1 MRKILLFA
9 IAGLAAQLVDGALG
23 MAFGVTATTVLLIT
37 GIGPAAAS
45 AAVHIAEVGTTAAS
59 GTAHW
64 KLGNVHWPTVFALG
78 LPGAIGAFLGATV
91 LSKIST
97 AAAEPV
103 VTSFLLL
110 LGLWLLFRSI
120 FLSSA
125 KQAPKTKEE
134 KQRDTARRAPRTRVG
149 LGLLGI
155 TSGFLDA
162 SGGGGWGPMTT
173 STLLTVGKTQP
184 RKVIGTVSASE
195 FLVSISASVGFI
207 FGLGP
212 QFLSLWQPVAGLLVG
227 GVIAAPIA
235 AWAVS
240 RINPTVLGGLVG
252 LLLVLLNSS
261 RLVTGGTVSL
271 RAVEIGLAVLA
282 VIVLWGVWRGKA
294 GARAKAAAEDSA
306 ETATENC
313 GATQASQADVDG
325 SAETAVGQG
334 DADPGAGRNSGQRY
348 SRVHAGERR

>member
-64 KLGNVHWPTVFALG
+64 KLGNVHWPTVLSLG
-78 LPGAIGAFLGATV
+78 VPGAIGAFLGATV

-125 KQAPKTKEE
+125 KQASKTKEE
-134 KQRDTARRAPRTRVG
+134 KQRDTARRAPRTRIG
-149 LGLLGI
+149 LGVLGI

-173 STLLTVGKTQP
+173 STLLTVAKTQP

-195 FLVSISASVGFI
+195 FLVSVAASAGFI

-271 RAVEIGLAVLA
+271 RAVEIGLAILA
-282 VIVLWGVWRGKA
+282 VIVLWGLWRGRA
-294 GARAKAAAEDSA
+294 GSRAESERVESERAESERAESESA
-306 ETATENC
+306 ESESREVAPATGD
-313 GATQASQADVDG
+313 GAGQESVV
-325 SAETAVGQG
+325 AEREAVSVR
-334 DADPGAGRNSGQRY
+334 AGRNR
-348 SRVHAGERR
+348 

>member
-45 AAVHIAEVGTTAAS
+45 AAVHLAEVGTTACS
-59 GTAHW
+59 GAAHW
-64 KLGNVHWPTVFALG
+64 KLGNVHWPAVFALG
-78 LPGAIGAFLGATV
+78 VPGAIGAFLGATV

-110 LGLWLLFRSI
+110 LGLWLLIRSL

-125 KQAPKTKEE
+125 TQASKTKEE
-134 KQRDTARRAPRTRVG
+134 KQRDTARRAPRSRIG
-149 LGLLGI
+149 LGVLGI

-173 STLLTVGKTQP
+173 STLLTVAKTQP
-184 RKVIGTVSASE
+184 RKVIGTVNAAE
-195 FLVSISASVGFI
+195 FLVSIAASAGFV

-212 QFLSLWQPVAGLLVG
+212 QFLALWQPVAGLLVG

-240 RINPTVLGGLVG
+240 RANPTVLGGLVG

-261 RLVTGGTVSL
+261 RLVAGGTVSL
-271 RAVEIGLAVLA
+271 RVVEIGLAVLA
-282 VIVLWGVWRGKA
+282 VIVLWGLWRGKA
-294 GARAKAAAEDSA
+294 GARAKSVAK
-306 ETATENC
+306 
-313 GATQASQADVDG
+313 G
-325 SAETAVGQG
+325 SAETDIEGAGATPTAQADAEGSAEMTTGKQG
-334 DADPGAGRNSGQRY
+334 VDPDADRYADQRY

>member
-1 MRKILLFA
+1 
-9 IAGLAAQLVDGALG
+9 
-23 MAFGVTATTVLLIT
+23 
-37 GIGPAAAS
+37 
-45 AAVHIAEVGTTAAS
+45 
-59 GTAHW
+59 
-64 KLGNVHWPTVFALG
+64 
-78 LPGAIGAFLGATV
+78 
-91 LSKIST
+91 
-97 AAAEPV
+97 
-103 VTSFLLL
+103 
-110 LGLWLLFRSI
+110 
-120 FLSSA
+120 
-125 KQAPKTKEE
+125 
-134 KQRDTARRAPRTRVG
+134 
-149 LGLLGI
+149 
-155 TSGFLDA
+155 
-162 SGGGGWGPMTT
+162 
-173 STLLTVGKTQP
+173 
-184 RKVIGTVSASE
+184 ASE
-195 FLVSISASVGFI
+195 FLVSIAASAGFI

>member
-64 KLGNVHWPTVFALG
+64 KLGNVHWPTVLSLG
-78 LPGAIGAFLGATV
+78 VPGAIGAFLGATV

-125 KQAPKTKEE
+125 KQASKTKEE
-134 KQRDTARRAPRTRVG
+134 KQRDTARRAPRTRIG
-149 LGLLGI
+149 LGVLGI

-173 STLLTVGKTQP
+173 STLLTVAKTQP

-195 FLVSISASVGFI
+195 FLVSVAASAGFI

-271 RAVEIGLAVLA
+271 RAVEIGLAILA
-282 VIVLWGVWRGKA
+282 VIVLWGLWRGRA
-294 GARAKAAAEDSA
+294 GSRAESEPAKSERAESERAESESA
-306 ETATENC
+306 EPESREVAPATGY
-313 GATQASQADVDG
+313 GAGQESVV
-325 SAETAVGQG
+325 AEREAVSVR
-334 DADPGAGRNSGQRY
+334 AGRNR
-348 SRVHAGERR
+348 

>member
-120 FLSSA
+120 A
-125 KQAPKTKEE
+125 KQASKTKEE

-261 RLVTGGTVSL
+261 RLVSGGTVSL
-271 RAVEIGLAVLA
+271 RAVEIGLAILA
-282 VIVLWGVWRGKA
+282 VIAIWGLWRGKA
-294 GARAKAAAEDSA
+294 GARAKAAAKGSAKTDTEDA
-306 ETATENC
+306 
-313 GATQASQADVDG
+313 GATPAASAD
-325 SAETAVGQG
+325 AEDVAEAPADQRGVEP
-334 DADPGAGRNSGQRY
+334 DADRHADQRY
-348 SRVHAGERR
+348 GRVHAGERR